1 MYPDEFT
8 PASKPRAIK
17 PGRKLSAKG
26 VPKKRPLPDLS
37 SEHKLFTGSEVAVV
51 LDVPET
57 WVAAVRKAGAPF
69 PGGRTRPEWVHAWL
83 CEHVKFALKEYRE

>member
-1 MYPDEFT
+1 MHPDELA
-8 PASKPRAIK
+8 PVRSRATK
-17 PGRKLSAKG
+17 PGRRPATKPYS
-26 VPKKRPLPDLS
+26 KKRPLPDLGS
-37 SEHKLFTGSEVAVV
+37 THKLFTGVELALV

-83 CEHVKFALKEYRE
+83 CEHVTFVLKEFRE

>member
-1 MYPDEFT
+1 MYPDDFS
-8 PASKPRAIK
+8 PGSSRRATK
-17 PGRKLSAKG
+17 PGRKRAQKR
-26 VPKKRPLPDLS
+26 RPLPDLNNL
-37 SEHKLFTGSEVAVV
+37 HKLFTGAELALV

-83 CEHVKFALKEYRE
+83 REHAEFALKEYRE

>member
-1 MYPDEFT
+1 MYPDEFSPT
-8 PASKPRAIK
+8 SKARATK
-17 PGRKLSAKG
+17 PGRKQSPKG
-26 VPKKRPLPDLS
+26 APKRRPLPDLTS
-37 SEHKLFTGSEVAVV
+37 MHKLFTGAELAVV

-83 CEHVKFALKEYRE
+83 CEHAEFALKEYRD